1 MKVGF
6 HSSFVAVLLAG
17 VVLGGV
23 GSSAEVAASR
33 LSVRVGGVCVREGA
47 RDRVAGK
54 RVVCVLNVK
63 KQLRWRLVKAK
74 TVRVVTV
81 TSTSTSVISTTTTVA
96 PTTTSSTST
105 STSTSSTSSTST
117 TSSSSTTSTSTS
129 TSVVGGDRMA
139 PVVTLGRSAGSSGV
153 ATLTFTVTGNEPIVC

>member
-1 MKVGF
+1 MKFGF
-6 HSSFVAVLLAG
+6 RASFVALLLAG

-23 GSSAEVAASR
+23 GSSAEVEAGR

-74 TVRVVTV
+74 TVRVVTG
-81 TSTSTSVISTTTTVA
+81 TTTSTSVVSTTTVA

-105 STSTSSTSSTST
+105 TTT
-117 TSSSSTTSTSTS
+117 TSSSSTTSTST
-129 TSVVGGDRMA
+129 
-139 PVVTLGRSAGSSGV
+139 
-153 ATLTFTVTGNEPIVC
+153 

>member
-1 MKVGF
+1 MRVLF
-6 HSSFVAVLLAG
+6 RASFVALLLAS

-23 GSSAEVAASR
+23 GSSAEVAAHR
-33 LSVRVGGVCVREGA
+33 VLVKVGGVCVREGA

-96 PTTTSSTST
+96 PTTTSSTS
-105 STSTSSTSSTST
+105 S
-117 TSSSSTTSTSTS
+117 
-129 TSVVGGDRMA
+129 
-139 PVVTLGRSAGSSGV
+139 
-153 ATLTFTVTGNEPIVC
+153 